1 MLLDTDNQ
9 QSSPTAFTDAE
20 RTGEWSTALRQYE
33 NALQQ
38 ANARGDFPRAAEL
51 LRSIGR
57 LYFERGDYER
67 AAEVFAESLAQ
78 SEITGSLVQ
87 RGAALNCLGVVEQF
101 RANIDAAQQHYETAA
116 LLAEQAADRKLTG
129 LVQQNLGVLATM
141 RGEYDA
147 ALEHNQTA
155 LAAFRALND
164 EVASA
169 RVLNNIGMLHVD
181 VAQLGHAELSFRG
194 AFTLAERNGDA
205 GLRVKIQIN
214 RAELALARHDFDAA
228 HEFCDEAF
236 REYTR
241 LGSESGLSETYKAY
255 GVLYRETGNSQLATT
270 HFTLALKLAQSC
282 GDKVLE
288 AECERERA
296 LLDMQE
302 GRHRDA
308 LSALNRAHR
317 LFLQLRATREIADI
331 ERKLERVEKM
341 YLRVA
346 EMLESEVSISFDSL
360 AVEQYQ
366 RVSRYASQLASAV
379 GFSGRDLTWLRIGA
393 FLYDIGK
400 RTVPPEILNKAG
412 ALDAD
417 EWTAMKEHVAHSVQ
431 VVVDLDPPWDMTG
444 MVRHHHEHWDG
455 AGYPDALAG
464 EQIPLSARVLCIAD
478 AFTAL
483 TSQRSHRKAYS
494 QDQAL
499 SVMEV
504 EAGTTFDPE
513 LFRIFRS
520 LVEANV

>member
-1 MLLDTDNQ
+1 MLLDTDNRTGLLA
-9 QSSPTAFTDAE
+9 SFTDAE
-20 RTGEWSTALRQYE
+20 RAGEWNTALKQYE
-33 NALQQ
+33 NALRQ

-67 AAEVFAESLAQ
+67 ATQVFTESLEQA
-78 SEITGSLVQ
+78 EIIGSLVQ
-87 RGAALNCLGVVEQF
+87 KGAALNCLAVVEQF
-101 RANIDAAQQHYETAA
+101 RGNVDAAQQHYQTAG
-116 LLAEQAADRKLTG
+116 LLAEQAADPKLTA

-141 RGEYDA
+141 RGDYEV
-147 ALEHNQTA
+147 ALDHNQNA

-164 EVASA
+164 ELASA

-181 VAQLGHAELSFRG
+181 VEQLGYAEMSFRG
-194 AFTLAERNGDA
+194 ALTLAERNADA

-214 RAELALARHDFDAA
+214 RAELAMARQDFEAA

-241 LGSESGLSETYKAY
+241 LGSESGLSEVYKAY
-255 GVLYRETGNSQLATT
+255 GILYRETGNSQLATT

-282 GDKVLE
+282 GDRVLE

-302 GRHRDA
+302 GRHREA
-308 LSALNRAHR
+308 LGALNRAHR
-317 LFLQLRATREIADI
+317 LFQQLKASREITDI

-346 EMLESEVSISFDSL
+346 EMLETEVSISFDSI

-366 RVSRYASQLASAV
+366 RVSRYASQLAGAV

-400 RTVPPEILNKAG
+400 RSVPSDILNKRG
-412 ALDAD
+412 RLTSE
-417 EWTAMKEHVAHSVQ
+417 EWAIMKEHVAHSVQ
-431 VVVDLDPPWDMTG
+431 VVIDLDPPWDMAA
-444 MVRHHHEHWDG
+444 MVRHHHERWDG
-455 AGYPDALAG
+455 TGYPDALAG
-464 EQIPLSARVLCIAD
+464 ERIPLSARVLCIAD

-483 TSQRSHRKAYS
+483 TSQRTHRKAYK
-494 QDQAL
+494 QDEAL
-499 SVMEV
+499 AIMAQ

-513 LFRIFRS
+513 LFRTFKALI
-520 LVEANV
+520 EAEA